1 MLSHWAP
8 TQLRTASTSVLDT
21 PDQELR
27 AELLKRLVLQR
38 LLGPTQRLAEHHDP
52 ERLPMRL
59 LPPGTI
65 ATLYLMY
72 CAQCK
77 VSRET
82 PASRTVFYEAY
93 KPWWVCLR
101 FRKKAIMH
109 FAMSAQNCA
118 QESTTLASLGTY
130 GPLIN
135 KQTNDIESNLFVLF
149 LLKQCQVNRF
159 KRKWEIKP
167 RISRSMHVCAIS
179 CWPTTRISTANV
191 KCTGQPVLK
200 VDFVINFCALSS
212 IHSIKRRCRSR
223 SGPTDEYQNG
233 RYMKKPDETW
243 THLIHWWC
251 HVF

>member
-1 MLSHWAP
+1 MTPKDYQCGFFLLEQLPLCTWCIVRSAKFQGKHQPPVLFSTRP
-8 TQLRTASTSVLDT
+8 TN
-21 PDQELR
+21 
-27 AELLKRLVLQR
+27 
-38 LLGPTQRLAEHHDP
+38 LG
-52 ERLPMRL
+52 
-59 LPPGTI
+59 G
-65 ATLYLMY
+65 
-72 CAQCK
+72 CAY
-77 VSRET
+77 
-82 PASRTVFYEAY
+82 VFG
-93 KPWWVCLR
+93 
-101 FRKKAIMH
+101 KKAIMH

-149 LLKQCQVNRF
+149 LLKLCQVNRF

-233 RYMKKPDETW
+233 WYMKKPDETW